1 MIRSLTAP
9 TLHEIIREMHQ
20 KGLQMSDIDGTIH
33 TNESGHYYV
42 LFEDSE
48 QDIGAIDTSAGKV
61 GFSAGSLSGA
71 TECSVGE
78 LREEIALS
86 DTEAAVSGQAVAEF
100 SSNYIV
106 PRTVEISFSGN
117 APSLKDD
124 GIGNLVDASFR
135 VWGTFSYHTGVPTWN
150 FNGQFIEGADKYIAY
165 KYSSHPNAVS
175 VPNNCVLTRI
185 VFVGANPGV
194 TSIYD
199 RNDRDFPSAVV
210 TPAQVGSSSNYAAD
224 MSDIPSIQRSF
235 LTANRKYRWITTTNS
250 ITATVLL
257 FWKVLD

>member
-9 TLHEIIREMHQ
+9 TLHEIIREMHRS
-20 KGLQMSDIDGTIH
+20 GLQMSDIDGTIH

-42 LFEDSE
+42 LFEDTE

-61 GFSAGSLSGA
+61 GLSAGSLDGA
-71 TECSVGE
+71 SQCSVGE
-78 LREEIALS
+78 LREEVPLS
-86 DTEAAVSGQAVAEF
+86 DEEVVVSNQAVAEF

-117 APSLKDD
+117 APTLKDD
-124 GIGNLVDASFR
+124 GIGNLVDPSFR
-135 VWGTFSYHTGVPTWN
+135 VWGSFAYHSGVPKWD
-150 FNGQFIEGADKYIAY
+150 FGGQYDEGTDKYIAY
-165 KYSSHPNAVS
+165 EYSSYPNAVS

-185 VFVGANPGV
+185 VFVGANPGA

-210 TPAQVGSSSNYAAD
+210 TPTQIGSTNNYAAD

-235 LTANRKYRWITTTNS
+235 LTSNRKYRWITTANS